1 MAKVFL
7 RKADSALSMLDSAV
21 DKNETDWVIT
31 ASYYAKYFSF
41 YAILAKCGI
50 KCEIHDCTIFAMRFL
65 FVDTGI
71 IAEDLYEDLNRS
83 KELRVDMQYYPCSEA
98 ERKEAFAL
106 AKTAPDFVLKMQETC
121 GKMHFAEIRRIRL
134 MLDAI

>member
-7 RKADSALSMLDSAV
+7 TKADSALSMLDSAV
-21 DKNETDWVIT
+21 GKNETDWIIT

-50 KCEIHDCTIFAMRFL
+50 KCEIHDCTLSAMKFL
-65 FVDTGI
+65 FVNSGI
-71 IAEDLYEDLNRS
+71 IANDLYEDLNRS
-83 KELRVDMQYYPCSEA
+83 KGLRVDMQYYPCSEA
-98 ERKEAFAL
+98 EKKEALAL

-121 GKMHFAEIRRIRL
+121 WKMHSADIRRIRL
-134 MLDAI
+134 VLDAI